1 MSKEV
6 SQIFYC
12 VIEQNH
18 PYISDKNVRTEISDQ
33 RKKNPDSQPNQ
44 NLTVKNEK
52 LFCAGI
58 NFLFSIPKCLKI
70 FFGKFLMSKEV
81 SQIFYCVIEQDN
93 QYILDKKRQNRN
105 F

>member
-18 PYISDKNVRTEISDQ
+18 PYISDKNERQEISDQ
-33 RKKNPDSQPNQ
+33 RKKKKKKSCTETQPKLNFQ
-44 NLTVKNEK
+44 KNKK

-70 FFGKFLMSKEV
+70 FSG
-81 SQIFYCVIEQDN
+81 
-93 QYILDKKRQNRN
+93 
-105 F
+105 